1 MRAEWLREGSWDRR
15 RQKREG
21 KDAEKNEGK
30 SVEKNVEKSEEKNE
44 GKGFSNAQDVVFVD
58 TGLILKAMAGM
69 QKSQEEFQSL
79 REQAELGDTAV
90 YYDLAA
96 RYSAGDGVDADPE
109 KAAHWLAMA
118 ADLIVRGILCTL
130 RLMSG
135 KWKTAALSSH

>member
-1 MRAEWLREGSWDRR
+1 MEL
-15 RQKREG
+15 
-21 KDAEKNEGK
+21 KD
-30 SVEKNVEKSEEKNE
+30 EEKNE

-79 REQAELGDTAV
+79 REQAELGDTAA

-96 RYSAGDGVDADPE
+96 RYSTGDGVDADPE

-118 ADLIVRGILCTL
+118 AEQGDLRAVTALGRCYQTGTGVDPDPARAVR
-130 RLMSG
+130 
-135 KWKTAALSSH
+135 